1 MVVKTILTGYINSA
15 LTNAEYE
22 KLEDGT
28 FCGRIPKC
36 EGVIAFSNSLAD
48 CRNEIQSILEDW
60 IFVGLKMG
68 HHLPVID
75 GFDLNKT
82 PDYKPMAAM

>member
-1 MVVKTILTGYINSA
+1 MVNSILSGYIDSA
-15 LTNAEYE
+15 MARAEYD

-36 EGVIAFSNSLAD
+36 QGVIAFHNTLRE
-48 CRNEIQSILEDW
+48 CENEIQSVLEDW

-68 HHLPVID
+68 HHLPVIN
-75 GFDLNKT
+75 GFDLNK
-82 PDYKPMAAM
+82 KPAHESLATM